1 MSTPLVTI
9 NLVVLNGKKYIR
21 HCLEAVQKQTY
32 QNLEVN
38 IFDNGSTDGTK
49 EIVRAWKRGF
59 QVETPFPLTPINLI
73 ESTKN
78 LGTWPGQEKAVESS
92 RGKYIVALSVDVL
105 MHPSAIE
112 KAVEVL
118 EKDEK
123 IGALQAKI
131 YQYDI
136 SQTNQ
141 SSTFLE
147 IQGRTFPKVI
157 DTIGFQIFRSRR
169 ITNLGHGEE
178 DRGQYDQGKE
188 IFAVE
193 GAAPIFRKSAFEELR
208 VLGEIADRE
217 MFWYGD
223 DLDIGWR
230 MRLFGW
236 KQVYGPKVIMCHDR
250 STTKGMSRGWK
261 DYLLRIKDRKNI
273 PIFKKRL
280 DWRNKRLARI
290 KNDYCQNILKD
301 FFHIAWREIR
311 ELGYIIFFEPA
322 VLLEIPKLI
331 KLLPRALKK
340 RRIVLARAQLV
351 PKEMAG
357 WFK

>member
-9 NLVVLNGKKYIR
+9 NLVVLNGKKYVR
-21 HCLEAVQKQTY
+21 HCLKAVQEQTY
-32 QNLEVN
+32 RNLEIN

-49 EIVRAWKRGF
+49 EIVHR
-59 QVETPFPLTPINLI
+59 EFPQFNLI

-78 LGTWPGQEKAVESS
+78 LGTWPGQEKAIESS

-105 MHPSAIE
+105 MHPTAIE
-112 KAVEVL
+112 KAVEIL

-131 YQYDI
+131 YQYNI
-136 SQTNQ
+136 SEFNQ
-141 SSTFLE
+141 GSTRHFL
-147 IQGRTFPKVI
+147 QKVPGRTFPKII
-157 DTIGFQIFRSRR
+157 DTLGFQIFRSRR

-178 DRGQYDQGKE
+178 DHGQHDQEKE

-193 GAAPIFRKSAFEELR
+193 GAAPIFRKSALEELR

-230 MRLFGW
+230 MHLFGW
-236 KQVYGPKVIMCHDR
+236 KQIYSPEVVMCHDR
-250 STTKGMSRGWK
+250 STTKGMSRGWR
-261 DYLLRIKDRKNI
+261 DYLKRINDRKKI

-290 KNDYCQNILKD
+290 KNDYCQNMFSD
-301 FFHIAWREIR
+301 FLPIGWREIR
-311 ELGYIIFFEPA
+311 ELGYIILFEPT

-331 KLLPRALKK
+331 KLLPRTLKK
-340 RRIVLARAQLV
+340 RRAILARAQV
-351 PKEMAG
+351 GPKEMAR